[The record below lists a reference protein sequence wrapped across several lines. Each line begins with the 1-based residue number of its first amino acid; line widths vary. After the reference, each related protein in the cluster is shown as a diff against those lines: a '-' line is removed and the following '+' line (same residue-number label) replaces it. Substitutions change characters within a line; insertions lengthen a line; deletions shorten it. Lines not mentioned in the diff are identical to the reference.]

1 MPNWLRNI
9 LAVFAGVIVSGIVVG
24 VVESVG
30 HLIWPPPPGVDVSQP
45 EALAALMD
53 QIPLPAKLNVVL
65 AWWLGAFVGAG
76 VAAHL
81 AGSRPAVLGYVVGAI
96 QLSGGIATLLMI
108 PHPAWMV
115 VSALVAA
122 PSAAFVAVRLV
133 QSRTPSAA

>member
-1 MPNWLRNI
+1 MPTWLRNV
-9 LAVFAGVIVSGIVVG
+9 LAVFLGLVLSGIVVG
-24 VVESVG
+24 LVESVG
-30 HLIWPPPPGVDVSQP
+30 HLLWPPPPGVDVTQP

-76 VAAHL
+76 VAARL
-81 AGSRPAVLGYVVGAI
+81 AGSRPAVLGYVVGSV
-96 QLSGGIATLLMI
+96 QLAGGVATLFMI

-133 QSRTPSAA
+133 QRRTRTTT